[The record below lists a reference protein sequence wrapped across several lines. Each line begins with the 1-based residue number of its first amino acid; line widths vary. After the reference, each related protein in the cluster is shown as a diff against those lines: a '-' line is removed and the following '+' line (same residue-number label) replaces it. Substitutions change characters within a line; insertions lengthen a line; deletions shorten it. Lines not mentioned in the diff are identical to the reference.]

1 MSNQERDELI
11 AAVEALVSKRRE
23 RKSRANP
30 LPHIDDVK
38 CCPHCGNDDEFYVI
52 QVYSGKGKYKRGFD
66 GYVTDNSHM
75 YDCLDAK
82 VSKKAFCES
91 CDMPVAK
98 WDDKLDG
105 TKYNET
111 RYDAGKYKP

>member
-1 MSNQERDELI
+1 MSKQDPDEII
-11 AAVEALVSKRRE
+11 ATLESLVSKRRE
-23 RKSRANP
+23 RKSRAVP
-30 LPHIDDVK
+30 LPHIQDVK

-52 QVYSGKGKYKRGFD
+52 QTYSGKGKYKRGFD
-66 GYVTDNSHM
+66 GFVTDNTEM

-98 WDDKLDG
+98 WDEKLDSKEY
-105 TKYNET
+105 TKQH
-111 RYDAGKYKP
+111 YKL